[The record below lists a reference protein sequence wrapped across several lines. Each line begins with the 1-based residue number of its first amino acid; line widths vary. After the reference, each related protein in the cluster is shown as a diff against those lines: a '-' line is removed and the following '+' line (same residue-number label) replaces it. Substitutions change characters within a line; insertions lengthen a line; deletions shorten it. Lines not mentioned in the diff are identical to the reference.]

1 MLNKTSVSPDE
12 AKELLQQQSSTP
24 LKQKQKAISLLNRPN
39 IGYDDLTNHLATI
52 AERSAALGITPDVA
66 ESLEVQIKYAGYIE
80 KEQAIADKLQRLDTI
95 VIPKEFSYHPLES
108 LSSEARE
115 KLSESKPNTLSEASR
130 ISGVSA
136 SDLAVLLVHLG
147 R

>member
-1 MLNKTSVSPDE
+1 
-12 AKELLQQQSSTP
+12 
-24 LKQKQKAISLLNRPN
+24 LNRPN
-39 IGYDDLTNHLATI
+39 VGYEDLTNHLASI
-52 AERSAALGITPDVA
+52 AERSATLGITPDIA

-95 VIPKEFSYHPLES
+95 VIPEGFDYHPLES

-115 KLSESKPNTLSEASR
+115 KLSESKPNSLSEASR

>member
-1 MLNKTSVSPDE
+1 MDHIPIIES
-12 AKELLQQQSSTP
+12 
-24 LKQKQKAISLLNRPN
+24 KAAE
-39 IGYDDLTNHLATI
+39 IGV
-52 AERSAALGITPDVA
+52 TPDVA

-80 KEQAIADKLQRLDTI
+80 KEEAIAEKLQRLDSI
-95 VIPKEFSYHPLES
+95 MIPDGFDYHPLES

-115 KLSESKPNTLSEASR
+115 KLSESKPNSLAEASR

-136 SDLAVLLVHLG
+136 SDLAVLLIHLG